1 MKICRMLRFAE
12 TIYAQTQTLNLERTR
27 VCTVRIKRCQ
37 EGCLGIKPLRAE
49 DEPANEYDPIF
60 VKQLAISG
68 SAFEADD
75 GCVGIVVAEN
85 LLEISVFFRHG
96 PGSRLAE
103 PDAVSLS
110 DPIKNDL
117 IAFVS
122 PGEAIAENGAPA

>member
-1 MKICRMLRFAE
+1 MSNRCVLRESA
-12 TIYAQTQTLNLERTR
+12 NKR
-27 VCTVRIKRCQ
+27 VQ
-37 EGCLGIKPLRAE
+37 L
-49 DEPANEYDPIF
+49 F
-60 VKQLAISG
+60 MKQLFAKLSGSG

-75 GCVGIVVAEN
+75 GCVRVVVAEN
-85 LLEISVFFRHG
+85 LLEISAFFRHG